1 MYCFVIY
8 EYSLAHDIAHRSI
21 KKHLTSQTLVYFL
34 NGEFIKPC
42 CFVFIK
48 ASDVIKVRTIQTL
61 ESQNKS
67 S

>member
-1 MYCFVIY
+1 MALHMGV
-8 EYSLAHDIAHRSI
+8 L
-21 KKHLTSQTLVYFL
+21 KTLKSQTLVHFL

-42 CFVFIK
+42 YVVFIK
-48 ASDVIKVRTIQTL
+48 ANDVIKVRIIQTL

>member
-1 MYCFVIY
+1 MCIFFY
-8 EYSLAHDIAHRSI
+8 EYSLAHGIAHRSI
-21 KKHLTSQTLVYFL
+21 IKHLTSQTLVHFL

-48 ASDVIKVRTIQTL
+48 ANDVIKVRIIQTI